1 METNN
6 LEFVHENPREK
17 NKFSWVLLL
26 LLMGI
31 CILIIDYFK
40 VPNPTIIC
48 MIVVVFSMFY
58 GGYVS
63 GVLNAAM
70 TLIYSAYFFSD
81 KHRFFHYSD
90 QNL

>member
-6 LEFVHENPREK
+6 LNIIHENPYEK
-17 NKFSWVLLL
+17 NKFSCVLLL

-31 CILIIDYFK
+31 CIFIMDYFQ

-48 MIVVVFSMFY
+48 MIVVVILMFY
-58 GGYVS
+58 GGYIS